1 MITIQLRKKIELWS
15 LIAALSVMII
25 IFLLFILMYVTTSRT
40 EGKSEMQATKHERY
54 EEFGIITHEDIYI
67 DNMEKRRYTSHGR
80 LILDKSEQ

>member
-1 MITIQLRKKIELWS
+1 MITEQLRKKIELWS

-25 IFLLFILMYVTTSRT
+25 IFLLFIFLYVTTART
-40 EGKSEMQATKHERY
+40 EGKSEMQATTHEKY